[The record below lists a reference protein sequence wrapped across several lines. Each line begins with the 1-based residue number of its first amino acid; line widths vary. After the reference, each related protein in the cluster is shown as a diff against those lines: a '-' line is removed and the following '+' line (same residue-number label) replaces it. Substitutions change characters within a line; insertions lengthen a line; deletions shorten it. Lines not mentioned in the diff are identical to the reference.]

1 MFIVSMVVLVL
12 FFSNNY
18 SFRRKKTEYRIRPT
32 ANNEQGEKKNSS
44 KRNKEREK
52 KECALMRGEK
62 KRRIFRR
69 VTHSGNISRKPVK
82 YARTFTHRMI
92 FFARIQNYTISKK
105 KNIE

>member
-1 MFIVSMVVLVL
+1 M
-12 FFSNNY
+12 N
-18 SFRRKKTEYRIRPT
+18 KKR
-32 ANNEQGEKKNSS
+32 KNSR
-44 KRNKEREK
+44 KRNKERKK

-62 KRRIFRR
+62 KGEYSVG

-105 KNIE
+105 KEY